1 MSKKKVFT
9 LALAV
14 CLIAILSMSSLA
26 WFTDDDS
33 VTNDFLIAG
42 SDDANPDEVFS
53 IDVTETGDDDD
64 NGLVYEDILPGDVL
78 KKEVFVE
85 NTGSYDQYARV
96 IVVVSNAREWMAA
109 MDKTGTQ
116 YPALS
121 QIVNG
126 LNTGKWDP
134 STANNAHYDPANN
147 TFWYVLYVQ
156 ETLAVD
162 EQVKVFDSVKI
173 PETMTREDA
182 AAFAGGFS
190 IKVVAQAVQTKNLGV
205 DNAAAAFIA
214 IGWTEEAAYEQI
226 MNP

>member
-14 CLIAILSMSSLA
+14 CLIAILSLSSLA

-53 IDVTETGDDDD
+53 IDVTETGDDEDD
-64 NGLVYEDILPGDVL
+64 GLVYEDILPGDVL

-109 MDKTGTQ
+109 MDKTGTN

-126 LNTGKWDP
+126 LNTGNWDP
-134 STANNAHYDPANN
+134 ATANNPHYNEEDN
-147 TFWYVLYVQ
+147 TFWYVLYVK
-156 ETLAVD
+156 EILEID
-162 EQVKVFDSVKI
+162 EKVKVFDSVKI
-173 PETMTREDA
+173 PTTMTREDA

-205 DNAAAAFIA
+205 DNAAAAFNV
-214 IGWTEEAAYEQI
+214 IGWTEEAAYEAI